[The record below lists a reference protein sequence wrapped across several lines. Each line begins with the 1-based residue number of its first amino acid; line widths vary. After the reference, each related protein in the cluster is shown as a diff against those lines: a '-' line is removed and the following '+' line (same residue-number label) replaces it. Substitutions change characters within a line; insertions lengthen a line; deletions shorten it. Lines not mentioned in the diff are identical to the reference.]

1 MEKIIMME
9 IGSIITI
16 GILAFIGV
24 LFLFGF
30 LRGMRKGLYKSLVDL
45 GFVFVCLILSILISK
60 GITSGIAD
68 VESFAGMLES
78 LRGTLGAETT
88 DSILQFVDQVKD
100 DPGMINAVL
109 AIPAAIITPIVFIV
123 VHILLGLIVK
133 IPKLILEKVLFG
145 KNKGPEYRG
154 GNRWIGGAVG
164 GVRNALFIVIL
175 LIPIVGYAGF
185 IGDTLD
191 TIVNESENAG
201 GATAVVDKN
210 DNDIVID
217 FVEDKLDDEAEDTAV
232 DSLIENIKDIQKDL
246 EPIVDNP
253 MVKGINGVGGKLI
266 FRSLTTKRV
275 DGVKISLTKEV
286 DGFAKLYGNI
296 SVLTSKDASKDAQK
310 ASVNNIK
317 DIIHNAE
324 LVPYVTSELISFAAE
339 QWLAGEEVFGYS
351 KPNVGETYQ
360 DSIDRLLLTLSTTN
374 KDNIKTDIDTIA
386 NIYVICIDEGLI
398 EEMNKEEGEL
408 LSVFTKENF
417 VVKLFTEIYNN
428 ERTRPAIGFLSNTVR
443 EYLVAVYDEV
453 NGTTSPAPEMLD
465 MSKVTLAQVQNDA
478 RIISQFTTYLTAFTK
493 SIEDLDTEDPNALI
507 INADVESL
515 GAALDLLKQSLMLG
529 DSYDFLIVAMLK
541 SEAVAELGFVNQELL
556 DRVDDDNFSMKN
568 TLASTQKLAIVAL
581 SLNNSTVTKEESK
594 EALKYMI
601 TEMTPETAETLKSTV
616 NEDVLKDFGMT
627 EEEAG
632 TISNTIN
639 SVIDSMSSATSDM
652 SEEQLEKEA
661 EAVSTLV
668 TVMKDASSSTSGS
681 TANNL
686 FGGENEE
693 SKTGMTADSLL
704 ETVVSSQVVTDAIV
718 SAGKGEN
725 NEKIEDPFG
734 VADSMTESDKTAA
747 ENAIKDYY
755 QNNSSENAEENAALK
770 EKLDAVANIFGMDA
784 SAWFN

>member
-1 MEKIIMME
+1 
-9 IGSIITI
+9 
-16 GILAFIGV
+16 
-24 LFLFGF
+24 
-30 LRGMRKGLYKSLVDL
+30 L

-60 GITSGIAD
+60 GLTSGIAD
-68 VESFAGMLES
+68 VESFTSMLES
-78 LRGTLGAETT
+78 LRGTLGSETT

-154 GNRWIGGAVG
+154 GNRWLGGLVG

-191 TIVNESENAG
+191 TIVAESENAG
-201 GATAVVDKN
+201 GATAVEGTN
-210 DNDIVID
+210 GNDIVID
-217 FVEDKLDDEAEDTAV
+217 FVED
-232 DSLIENIKDIQKDL
+232 DL
-246 EPIVDNP
+246 EEEEDGVDAIESLKQIQEDLAPIVDNP
-253 MVKGINGVGGKLI
+253 MVKGINGIGGKLV

-286 DGFAKLYGNI
+286 DGFARIYGNI
-296 SVLTSKDASKDAQK
+296 NVLTADSATKDAQK
-310 ASVNNIK
+310 TSINNIK

-324 LVPYVTSELISFAAE
+324 LVPYVTSEFISYAAE
-339 QWLAGEEVFGYS
+339 QWLAGEEVFGYA

-408 LSVFTKENF
+408 LSVFTKEEF

-478 RIISQFTTYLTAFTK
+478 KIISQFTTYLRAFTK

-515 GAALDLLKQSLMLG
+515 GAALDLIRESIMLG

-541 SEAVAELGFVNQELL
+541 SEAVADLGFVNQDLI

-581 SLNNSTVTKEESK
+581 SLNSSTDGSSTITKEESK

-616 NEDVLKDFGMT
+616 NEDVLKDFGMS

-632 TISNTIN
+632 TISNTIS

-668 TVMKDASSSTSGS
+668 TVMKDASSTTSSS
-681 TANNL
+681 TAENI
-686 FGGENEE
+686 FGGEGED

-718 SAGKGEN
+718 NASKGED
-725 NEKIEDPFG
+725 NEKVEDPFG
-734 VADSMTESDKTAA
+734 VADSMTESDKSAA

-755 QNNSSENAEENAALK
+755 QSNSTGNVEDDAALQ

>member
-1 MEKIIMME
+1 MA

-16 GILAFIGV
+16 GILASIGV

-60 GITSGIAD
+60 GLTSGIAD
-68 VESFAGMLES
+68 VESFTSMLES
-78 LRGTLGAETT
+78 LRGTLGSETT

-154 GNRWIGGAVG
+154 GNRWLGGLVG

-191 TIVNESENAG
+191 TIVTESENAG
-201 GATAVVDKN
+201 GATAVEGTN
-210 DNDIVID
+210 GNDIVID
-217 FVEDKLDDEAEDTAV
+217 FVED
-232 DSLIENIKDIQKDL
+232 DL
-246 EPIVDNP
+246 EEEEDGEDAIESIKQIQEDLAPIVDNP
-253 MVKGINGVGGKLI
+253 MVKGINGIGGKLV

-286 DGFAKLYGNI
+286 DGFARIYGNI
-296 SVLTSKDASKDAQK
+296 NVLTADGATKDAQK
-310 ASVNNIK
+310 TSINNIK

-324 LVPYVTSELISFAAE
+324 LVPYVTSEFISYAAE
-339 QWLAGEEVFGYS
+339 QWLAGGEVFGYA

-408 LSVFTKENF
+408 LSVFTKEEF

-478 RIISQFTTYLTAFTK
+478 KIISQFTTYLRAFTK

-515 GAALDLLKQSLMLG
+515 GAALDLIRQSIMLG

-541 SEAVAELGFVNQELL
+541 SEAVADLGFVNQDLI

-581 SLNNSTVTKEESK
+581 SLNNSTDGSSTITKEESK

-616 NEDVLKDFGMT
+616 NEDVLKDFGMS

-632 TISNTIN
+632 TISNTIS

-668 TVMKDASSSTSGS
+668 TVMKDASSTTSSS
-681 TANNL
+681 TAENI
-686 FGGENEE
+686 FGGEGED

-718 SAGKGEN
+718 NASKGED
-725 NEKIEDPFG
+725 NEKVEDPFG
-734 VADSMTESDKTAA
+734 VADSMTESDKSAA

-755 QNNSSENAEENAALK
+755 QSNSTGNVEDDAALQ